1 MGSSI
6 QVNEADA
13 KDAGTGTDACAIWI
27 TGLPGS
33 GKTTIA
39 EKVAETLGAK
49 HLQLDRVRKVITPDP
64 DYSDKERGIVYASL
78 AYMAYLLVDSG
89 VSVVID
95 ATANRREYR
104 DLARKLIPRFVEV
117 YVECPIEVC
126 MERERVRDT
135 GYAPARIYAGA
146 GKGGTVPGVDVEY
159 EAPLRPEVVV
169 RSDLMDAD
177 GCADQ
182 IARYV
187 RERKSAAIDSSRM
200 PVM

>member
-6 QVNEADA
+6 QVNGEDA
-13 KDAGTGTDACAIWI
+13 KDVSAGADACAIWI

-39 EKVAETLGAK
+39 GKVAESLGAK

-64 DYSDKERGIVYASL
+64 DYSEKERRIVYSSL
-78 AYMAYLLVDSG
+78 AYMAHLLVDSR

-104 DLARKLIPRFVEV
+104 DLARNLIPRFIEV

-126 MERERVRDT
+126 MGRERVRDA
-135 GYAPARIYAGA
+135 GYAPAMIYAGA

-182 IARYV
+182 IVGYV
-187 RERKSAAIDSSRM
+187 REREST
-200 PVM
+200 P

>member
-6 QVNEADA
+6 QINGTDT
-13 KDAGTGTDACAIWI
+13 KDAGTGADACAIWI

-78 AYMAYLLVDSG
+78 AYMAYLLVDSR
-89 VSVVID
+89 VCVVID

-104 DLARKLIPRFVEV
+104 DLARKLIPRFIEV

-126 MERERVRDT
+126 MERERERDT

-159 EAPLRPEVVV
+159 EAPLHPEVVV
-169 RSDLMDAD
+169 RSDLMGAD

-182 IARYV
+182 IVKYV
-187 RERKSAAIDSSRM
+187 RECVVSDNMDRC
-200 PVM
+200 

>member
-1 MGSSI
+1 MGSNI
-6 QVNEADA
+6 QVNKVDA
-13 KDAGTGTDACAIWI
+13 KDSTDADTCAIWI

-39 EKVAETLGAK
+39 GKVAESLGAK
-49 HLQLDRVRKVITPDP
+49 HLQLDQVRKIVTPDP
-64 DYSDKERGIVYASL
+64 DYSEKERRIVYASL
-78 AYMAYLLVDSG
+78 AYMAYLLVDSK

-104 DLARKLIPRFVEV
+104 DLARKLIPRFIEV

-126 MERERVRDT
+126 MEREQGRDT
-135 GYAPARIYAGA
+135 GYAPTRIYAGA

-169 RSDLMDAD
+169 QSDLMGAD

-182 IARYV
+182 IV
-187 RERKSAAIDSSRM
+187 RQVRAYKSDQTR
-200 PVM
+200 P

>member
-6 QVNEADA
+6 QVNGADA
-13 KDAGTGTDACAIWI
+13 KDAGTDADAYAIWI

-49 HLQLDRVRKVITPDP
+49 HLQLDRVRKVVTPNP

-78 AYMAYLLVDSG
+78 AYMAYLLVDSR

-95 ATANRREYR
+95 GTANRREYR
-104 DLARKLIPRFVEV
+104 DLARKLIPQFVEV

-135 GYAPARIYAGA
+135 GYAPVRIYAGA

-159 EAPLRPEVVV
+159 EVPLRPEVVV

-182 IARYV
+182 IVRYV
-187 RERKSAAIDSSRM
+187 RAIDSPRM

>member
-1 MGSSI
+1 MGSSTQI
-6 QVNEADA
+6 NGADS
-13 KDAGTGTDACAIWI
+13 KDTGTGADACAIWI

-49 HLQLDRVRKVITPDP
+49 HLQLDQVRKVITPDP

-78 AYMAYLLVDSG
+78 AYMAHLLVDLRIP
-89 VSVVID
+89 VVID

-126 MERERVRDT
+126 MERERERDA

-159 EAPLRPEVVV
+159 EAPLHPEVVV
-169 RSDLMDAD
+169 QSDLMDAD
-177 GCADQ
+177 ACADQ
-182 IARYV
+182 IVRYV
-187 RERKSAAIDSSRM
+187 RERKSV
-200 PVM
+200 P

>member
-1 MGSSI
+1 MGGSI
-6 QVNEADA
+6 QVKGADA
-13 KDAGTGTDACAIWI
+13 KDAGTGADACAIWI
-27 TGLPGS
+27 PGLPGR

-39 EKVAETLGAK
+39 EKVAGSLCAK
-49 HLQLDRVRKVITPDP
+49 HLQLDRVRKVVTPSP

-78 AYMAYLLVDSG
+78 AYMAYLLVDCG
-89 VSVVID
+89 VCVVID

-104 DLARKLIPRFVEV
+104 DLARKLIPRFIEV

-126 MERERVRDT
+126 MERERVRDP
-135 GYAPARIYAGA
+135 GCAPAKIYAGA

-182 IARYV
+182 IVGYV
-187 RERKSAAIDSSRM
+187 RKRIISDNTDRC
-200 PVM
+200 

>member
-6 QVNEADA
+6 QVNGADA
-13 KDAGTGTDACAIWI
+13 KDAGTGADAYAIWI

-39 EKVAETLGAK
+39 EKVAESLGAK
-49 HLQLDRVRKVITPDP
+49 HLQLDRVRKVVTPNP

-78 AYMAYLLVDSG
+78 AYMAYLLVDSR

-126 MERERVRDT
+126 MGRERVRDA

-146 GKGGTVPGVDVEY
+146 GKGGTVPGVDVAY
-159 EAPLRPEVVV
+159 EAPLHPEVVV
-169 RSDLMDAD
+169 RSDLMGAD

-187 RERKSAAIDSSRM
+187 RERIGSDNTHRC
-200 PVM
+200 

>member
-6 QVNEADA
+6 QINEADV
-13 KDAGTGTDACAIWI
+13 KDTDAGADGCAIWI

-39 EKVAETLGAK
+39 EKVAESLGAK

-78 AYMAYLLVDSG
+78 AYMAYLLVDSR
-89 VSVVID
+89 VQVVID

-126 MERERVRDT
+126 MERERERDT

-159 EAPLRPEVVV
+159 EVPLHPEVVV

-182 IARYV
+182 IVRYV
-187 RERKSAAIDSSRM
+187 RERKSV
-200 PVM
+200 P

>member
-1 MGSSI
+1 MGGRV
-6 QVNEADA
+6 QVNGA
-13 KDAGTGTDACAIWI
+13 DAGTDADACAIWI

-39 EKVAETLGAK
+39 EKVAGALGAK
-49 HLQLDRVRKVITPDP
+49 HLQLDRVRKVVTPNP

-78 AYMAYLLVDSG
+78 AYMAYLLVDS
-89 VSVVID
+89 ID

-104 DLARKLIPRFVEV
+104 DLARKLIPRFIEV

-135 GYAPARIYAGA
+135 GYAPAKIYAGA
-146 GKGGTVPGVDVEY
+146 GKGGTVPGVDVKY

-182 IARYV
+182 IVRYV
-187 RERKSAAIDSSRM
+187 RERKSA
-200 PVM
+200 P

>member
-1 MGSSI
+1 MGGSM
-6 QVNEADA
+6 QV
-13 KDAGTGTDACAIWI
+13 KGTGAGACAIWI

-39 EKVAETLGAK
+39 EKVAGSLGAK
-49 HLQLDRVRKVITPDP
+49 HLQLDRVRKVVTPNP

-104 DLARKLIPRFVEV
+104 DLARNLIPRFIEV
-117 YVECPIEVC
+117 YVECPIEMC
-126 MERERVRDT
+126 MKREQVRDA
-135 GYAPARIYAGA
+135 GYAPVSIYAGA

-159 EAPLRPEVVV
+159 EAPLHPEVVV
-169 RSDLMDAD
+169 RSDRMGAD

-187 RERKSAAIDSSRM
+187 GERKSAAIDR
-200 PVM
+200 PGCR

>member
-78 AYMAYLLVDSG
+78 AYMAYLLVDSK

-104 DLARKLIPRFVEV
+104 DLARKLIPRFIEV
-117 YVECPIEVC
+117 YVECPLDVC
-126 MERERVRDT
+126 MARERERDT
-135 GYAPARIYAGA
+135 GYAPTRIYAGA

-169 RSDLMDAD
+169 QSDLMGAD

-182 IARYV
+182 IV
-187 RERKSAAIDSSRM
+187 RQVRAYKSDQTR
-200 PVM
+200 P

>member
-6 QVNEADA
+6 QVNDADA
-13 KDAGTGTDACAIWI
+13 KDAGTGADACAIWI

-49 HLQLDRVRKVITPDP
+49 HLQLDRVRKVVTPDP
-64 DYSDKERGIVYASL
+64 DYSEKERGIVYASL
-78 AYMAYLLVDSG
+78 AYMAYLLVDSR

-95 ATANRREYR
+95 GTANRREYR
-104 DLARKLIPRFVEV
+104 DLARKLIPRFIEV

-135 GYAPARIYAGA
+135 GYAPVRIYAGA

-159 EAPLRPEVVV
+159 EVPLRPEVVV

-182 IARYV
+182 IVRYV
-187 RERKSAAIDSSRM
+187 RAIDSPRM

>member
-1 MGSSI
+1 MGNSI
-6 QVNEADA
+6 QVNGADTSA
-13 KDAGTGTDACAIWI
+13 GTDACAIWI

-39 EKVAETLGAK
+39 EMVAESLGAK
-49 HLQLDRVRKVITPDP
+49 HLQLDRVRKVVTPNP

-78 AYMAYLLVDSG
+78 AYMAHLLVDSG

-95 ATANRREYR
+95 ATANRHKYR
-104 DLARKLIPRFVEV
+104 DLARELIPRFVEV

-126 MERERVRDT
+126 MARERVRGT

-169 RSDLMDAD
+169 RSDLVDAD
-177 GCADQ
+177 VCADQ
-182 IARYV
+182 IVRYV
-187 RERKSAAIDSSRM
+187 RERIVSDNTDKC
-200 PVM
+200 

>member
-1 MGSSI
+1 MGGSI
-6 QVNEADA
+6 QVNGAGVN
-13 KDAGTGTDACAIWI
+13 DAGTGADGCAIWI

-39 EKVAETLGAK
+39 EKVAGSLGAK
-49 HLQLDRVRKVITPDP
+49 HLQLDRVRKVVTPSP

-89 VSVVID
+89 ISVVID

-104 DLARKLIPRFVEV
+104 DLARKLIPRFIEV

-126 MERERVRDT
+126 MEREQVRGA
-135 GYAPARIYAGA
+135 GYAPTKIYAGA
-146 GKGGTVPGVDVEY
+146 GKGGTVPGVDIEY
-159 EAPLRPEVVV
+159 EAPLHSEVVV

-182 IARYV
+182 IIRYV
-187 RERKSAAIDSSRM
+187 RKRIISDNTDRC
-200 PVM
+200 

>member
-6 QVNEADA
+6 QVNGA
-13 KDAGTGTDACAIWI
+13 DAGTDADACAIWI

-39 EKVAETLGAK
+39 EKVAVALGAK
-49 HLQLDRVRKVITPDP
+49 HLQLDRVRKVLTPNP
-64 DYSDKERGIVYASL
+64 DYSEKERGIVYASL

-89 VSVVID
+89 ISVVID
-95 ATANRREYR
+95 GTANRREYR
-104 DLARKLIPRFVEV
+104 DLARKLIPRFIEV

-135 GYAPARIYAGA
+135 GYAPTNIYACA
-146 GKGGTVPGVDVEY
+146 GKGGTVPGVDVAY
-159 EAPLRPEVVV
+159 DVPLRPEVVV
-169 RSDLMDAD
+169 RSDLTDAD

-182 IARYV
+182 IARHV
-187 RERKSAAIDSSRM
+187 RERKSA
-200 PVM
+200 P